1 MTAGIVVLCM
11 PAVAAILR
19 HHQGLIRR
27 LLTQFKLKSVSS
39 SSSTEKPDRAGSTE
53 HVRLCRADVERQ
65 RRSAS
70 HDMDFLDDRV

>member
-19 HHQGLIRR
+19 HYQGSIRW
-27 LLTQFKLKSVSS
+27 LLTQFKLRSVSS
-39 SSSTEKPDRAGSTE
+39 SPSTEKHDRAGSTE
-53 HVRLCRADVERQ
+53 RARLCRADAERQ